1 MLKPALIAMT
11 AALIAAPLFV
21 APLLAG
27 PAAPPPPPV
36 DAPAAA
42 AAPLDGAA
50 LFAQRCA
57 GCHVPQEG
65 KPPPL
70 GPTLTGVF
78 GRAAGTQPGYAYT
91 DELKASGLT
100 WDRETLDSFL
110 KSPVMAV
117 PGTRMAPSL
126 TRSGER
132 AAIIDYLAAQGS

>member
-1 MLKPALIAMT
+1 MFSRS
-11 AALIAAPLFV
+11 LIAAAIALLA

-27 PAAPPPPPV
+27 PVAPP
-36 DAPAAA
+36 APAADA
-42 AAPLDGAA
+42 ATPTPPAAPDGAA
-50 LFAQRCA
+50 LFARRCA
-57 GCHVPQEG
+57 ECHVPQEG

-70 GPTLTGVF
+70 GPTLSGVF

-91 DELKASGLT
+91 EELKASGLT

-110 KSPVMAV
+110 MSPVMAV

-132 AAIIDYLAAQGS
+132 AAIIDYLATRGD